1 MSSFK
6 DWVKQNKK
14 ATADPTEVDRQWEA
28 VNSQQARREA
38 ELRQAVLRN
47 TTSLLDRTGP
57 SYQGS
62 TPLAQAMER
71 REAERAKL
79 AAARQKV
86 EGNNILSTQR
96 TQTNPIQAEARR
108 QEDLTNLVLNRMET
122 DDLVSLRDNLRDRA
136 SELDLALNP
145 AEYNQTAKRGQMVD
159 SVLDQRYRADYENA
173 PFTWKAGQNLG
184 YVTNRAAAGLL
195 GAVEGLGDAG
205 ATMLADSRYRFLPS
219 VGLVQGISGLLGE
232 GDTLKETAEY
242 ALSHSPTND
251 YRRSIE
257 ERYTPGAI
265 ARGVGELADTVT
277 NMAPSIAA
285 NVLLPGAGLP
295 LMAAQAGGS
304 AAQDAYQN
312 GATLEQAA
320 TYGTAS
326 GALEAGTE
334 MLFGG
339 LAGLGR
345 GVLDSSV
352 GSVVNQAINRLGG
365 TKAGQVMSGLAQNS
379 LVRALADSAGEGVEE
394 VI

>member
-28 VNSQQARREA
+28 VNSQQAQRET

-62 TPLAQAMER
+62 TPLAQAMEQ

-86 EGNNILSTQR
+86 EGNNILSIQR
-96 TQTNPIQAEARR
+96 TQANPIQAEARR

-136 SELDLALNP
+136 SELDPALNP

-184 YVTNRAAAGLL
+184 
-195 GAVEGLGDAG
+195 
-205 ATMLADSRYRFLPS
+205 
-219 VGLVQGISGLLGE
+219 
-232 GDTLKETAEY
+232 
-242 ALSHSPTND
+242 
-251 YRRSIE
+251 
-257 ERYTPGAI
+257 
-265 ARGVGELADTVT
+265 
-277 NMAPSIAA
+277 
-285 NVLLPGAGLP
+285 
-295 LMAAQAGGS
+295 
-304 AAQDAYQN
+304 
-312 GATLEQAA
+312 
-320 TYGTAS
+320 
-326 GALEAGTE
+326 
-334 MLFGG
+334 
-339 LAGLGR
+339 
-345 GVLDSSV
+345 
-352 GSVVNQAINRLGG
+352 
-365 TKAGQVMSGLAQNS
+365 
-379 LVRALADSAGEGVEE
+379 
-394 VI
+394 